1 MKWVQTGAL
10 VLACALVLSGLAGCN
25 TIRGM
30 GRDLQ
35 KGGQAIE
42 RAAER

>member
-1 MKWVQTGAL
+1 MKWLKLTAAT
-10 VLACALVLSGLAGCN
+10 LAFVFAVISIAGCN
-25 TIRGM
+25 TIRGV

-42 RAAER
+42 DAAN

>member
-1 MKWVQTGAL
+1 MKWLKLTAAT
-10 VLACALVLSGLAGCN
+10 LAFVIAVISVSGCN
-25 TIRGM
+25 TIRGV

-42 RAAER
+42 DAAN